1 MKILILLALL
11 LIPSSVNANYLG
23 SGLPGWSAPSLGG
36 GLPGQYGNM
45 SHYSK
50 TTQVQTFTPKY
61 YDNSY
66 SRPTPSIDPG
76 RYNPYSD
83 NSPGSRYYY

>member
-1 MKILILLALL
+1 MRIFILLVLL
-11 LIPSSVNANYLG
+11 TLPTSV
-23 SGLPGWSAPSLGG
+23 SASSLGG
-36 GLPGQYGNM
+36 GLPGWSSPSFGGGIPGQYGNT

-50 TTQVQTFTPKY
+50 TTQVQTFTPKH

-76 RYNPYSD
+76 RYNPYS
-83 NSPGSRYYY
+83 NNRPGSRYYY